1 MAASSSRIT
10 LDLLKGAARSPAVQK
25 RARATV
31 TSTPSTPSRRIPSS
45 QHVIS
50 RRCLHSTSPVSDDAG
65 RGRKEEPRFNF
76 NTSLYFT
83 EDPDPDVSSTTQPLA
98 LMAVFKPARQDPSGC
113 STCARQLMTACQ
125 LSPSHSDRASV
136 QEGTANESEDA
147 RQGLYRRQPVQ
158 RAFQA

>member
-31 TSTPSTPSRRIPSS
+31 TSTPSRRIPSS
-45 QHVIS
+45 QHVIG

-65 RGRKEEPRFNF
+65 RGKKDEPRFNF

-83 EDPDPDVSSTTQPLA
+83 EDPDPDVSSTTQALA
-98 LMAVFKPARQDPSGC
+98 LMAVFKPARQDSSGC

-125 LSPSHSDRASV
+125 LSPSHSD
-136 QEGTANESEDA
+136 
-147 RQGLYRRQPVQ
+147 
-158 RAFQA
+158 